1 MSRASKPLATSWRF
15 AYGTRG
21 DGQVRNETTRYL
33 QLNLGRTFRFGQQ
46 SVEAGVG
53 IFNVFNTGAHTQ
65 WNTGANRLNNDL
77 YLSRFNRHPPRAF
90 QLTLGYKF

>member
-53 IFNVFNTGAHTQ
+53 INVFNTGAHTQ
-65 WNTGANRLNNDL
+65 WTRVRIGSTTTCT
-77 YLSRFNRHPPRAF
+77 SRGSIVTRRALF
-90 QLTLGYKF
+90 S